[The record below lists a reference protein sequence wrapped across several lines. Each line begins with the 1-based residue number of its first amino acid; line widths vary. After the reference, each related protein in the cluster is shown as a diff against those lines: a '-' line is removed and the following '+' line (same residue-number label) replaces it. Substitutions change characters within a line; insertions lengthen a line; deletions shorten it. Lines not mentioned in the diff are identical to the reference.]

1 MFADPLMG
9 MSREELIEFLK
20 KYPIGGIPFRAALFG
35 NERAQKIMPD
45 LQERAKIP
53 YLYIITPTL

>member
-1 MFADPLMG
+1 MG

-35 NERAQKIMPD
+35 NERTQKIMPD

-53 YLYIITPTL
+53 YLYIITPTI